1 MFAMTNEA
9 RQQEILRRA
18 LASRVVRVKELA
30 QDYGVHEMT
39 IRRDLDLLAEGGRL
53 ERVHGG
59 ARLAERTSEE
69 VSHTLRAVQNAEAK
83 ERIARAAL
91 ALVQEGDTVAL
102 DASTTSLALARL
114 LGGRGVSA
122 IVTSLD
128 AAEALAARGVPFVLA
143 GGTFHPPARSFVGA
157 SVVRTLEGLNPD
169 KAFFSAK
176 GFTPETGFADPH
188 LPEVEVK
195 TALLRGAGRRVALLD
210 ASKFGRTALARIART
225 DEVDTVVTDE
235 EPSAEIRGAFS
246 GADVRLIVTSP

>member
-9 RQQEILRRA
+9 RQEEIVRRA
-18 LASRVVRVKELA
+18 LAGGAVRVRALA
-30 QDYGVHEMT
+30 QELGVSEMT
-39 IRRDLDLLAEGGRL
+39 IRRDLDALVEVDRL
-53 ERVHGG
+53 WRVHGG
-59 ARLAERTSEE
+59 ARLPERTSEE
-69 VSHTLRAVQNAEAK
+69 ISHALRAGQNAEAK

-91 ALVQEGDTVAL
+91 ALIREGETVAL

-128 AAEALAARGVPFVLA
+128 AAEALASRSVPFLLA
-143 GGTFHPPARSFVGA
+143 GGAFHPPARSFVGA
-157 SVVRTLEGLNPD
+157 GVVRTLEGLNPD
-169 KAFFSAK
+169 RAFFSAK

-195 TALLRGAGRRVALLD
+195 TALLRGAGSRVALLD

-225 DEVDTVVTDE
+225 DEVDAVVTEE
-235 EPSAEIRGAFS
+235 EPSSEIREAFAK
-246 GADVRLIVTSP
+246 ADVRLIVAST